1 MLTARALFVLSTLAV
16 AGCGSVPSYTPEE
29 RAAIADSVQ
38 PFSSGQPGNAVPAA
52 WKPYIL
58 SRLKRSTE
66 YHIVQQEGR
75 TVVRAVADRSASG
88 ISQPLSV
95 NITPTP
101 YITWSW
107 NVSGILAEANNAQ
120 GPDDAPARVI
130 VAFDGDKSK
139 WDFEDRAFA
148 DRIRGW
154 TGHDIPY
161 ATLMYIWSNSEPVG
175 TVITNRH
182 TTRIK
187 MIVAESGQQNLRT
200 WVRERW
206 NLVEDFKRA
215 FGEDPGRV
223 VSVGI
228 MSDTDNTGERVV
240 TYYGDIAFAPNAS
253 N

>member
-1 MLTARALFVLSTLAV
+1 MPTARALFVLTTLV
-16 AGCGSVPSYTPEE
+16 VTGCGSVPSYSPAEK
-29 RAAIADSVQ
+29 AAYAGAVQ
-38 PFSSGQPGNAVPAA
+38 PFSSVQPGEAVAPA

-58 SRLKRSTE
+58 SRLKRTTE
-66 YHIVQQEGR
+66 YQTVLQEGK

-88 ISQPLSV
+88 ISQPLSL
-95 NITPTP
+95 NIAPTP

-107 NVSGILAEANNAQ
+107 NVSGILTEANNAL

-187 MIVAESGQQNLRT
+187 MIVAESGRQNLRT

-206 NLVEDFKRA
+206 HVVEDFKRA

-228 MSDTDNTGERVV
+228 MSDTDNTNERIV
-240 TYYGDIAFAPNAS
+240 TYYGDIAFSPVAS